1 MRPIEIHDRGRG
13 PELKGTRTTVY
24 DVVPFRLAGHSATY
38 TAAALGHATDEI
50 EALYR
55 YMDEHLAE
63 VMEVHN
69 RIEER
74 IAKGNPPEIEAKL
87 AEARAQLRAW
97 MAAKKARNGEA
108 ANGTG
113 HPG

>member
-1 MRPIEIHDRGRG
+1 M
-13 PELKGTRTTVY
+13 
-24 DVVPFRLAGHSATY
+24 
-38 TAAALGHATDEI
+38 
-50 EALYR
+50 R

-63 VMEVHN
+63 AMEVHN

-87 AEARAQLRAW
+87 EGARARMTAW
-97 MAAKKARNGEA
+97 MAANKARNGEA